1 MSKSGSSSTSSS
13 TTQNNSEDNRVVGE
27 GGSLV
32 LGKDAI
38 YNVANELSPNMLAA
52 LNSFVGLVR
61 DAGTVVVDTA
71 DKANQSA
78 QASIAA
84 VTSAIQ
90 NDKTGTTTTEQS
102 IVKYIPL
109 VIGAGIIIFVLIKMF
124 NGKKA

>member
-1 MSKSGSSSTSSS
+1 MSSGKSSSSSSSATSS
-13 TTQNNSEDNRVVGE
+13 NSEDNRIVADNGA
-27 GGSLV
+27 LV
-32 LGKDAI
+32 LGKDAA
-38 YNVANELSPNMLAA
+38 YVVSNELSPNMLAA

-78 QASIAA
+78 QQTVAA
-84 VTSAIQ
+84 FTSAIQ
-90 NDKTGTTTTEQS
+90 NDKQGTSTTEQT

-109 VIGAGIIIFVLIKMF
+109 VIGAGIIIFVLMKMF